1 MKIGP
6 VVSEEKILIKIALP
20 VDVENGHSQ
29 HAGIQRAGMPVFDV
43 GIPSTLGFQPAG
55 NPARWYSQR
64 AAIQAENERSLDWL
78 NVLRSKFS
86 ACIV

>member
-6 VVSEEKILIKIALP
+6 VVLEKILIEIALP

-29 HAGIQRAGMPVFDV
+29 QAGMPARWDPARAGNACFRRRHSQHAGI
-43 GIPSTLGFQPAG
+43 
-55 NPARWYSQR
+55 PAR
-64 AAIQAENERSLDWL
+64 IQAENWL
-78 NVLRSKFS
+78 NVLRSEFS